1 MQIKSF
7 SFIAIV
13 AIAIAIALLSI
24 TALATAPLSDEY
36 KGVTETA
43 HTLTQD
49 VTTSRTDYFCR
60 GTQCM

>member
-13 AIAIAIALLSI
+13 AIAIALLSI

-49 VTTSRTDYFCR
+49 LTTSRTDYFCW

>member
-13 AIAIAIALLSI
+13 AIAIALLSI
-24 TALATAPLSDEY
+24 TALATAPLSNEY

-60 GTQCM
+60 ETQCM

>member
-13 AIAIAIALLSI
+13 AIAIALLSI
-24 TALATAPLSDEY
+24 TALATALLSDEY
-36 KGVTETA
+36 KGFTETA